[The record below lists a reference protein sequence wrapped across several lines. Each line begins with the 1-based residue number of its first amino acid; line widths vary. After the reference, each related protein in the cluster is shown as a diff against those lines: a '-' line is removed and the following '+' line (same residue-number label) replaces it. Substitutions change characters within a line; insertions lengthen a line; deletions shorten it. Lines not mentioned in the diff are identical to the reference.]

1 MRIFS
6 VPVSV
11 PLLRTVI
18 SALVDGRLVDGFE
31 ARRNPLNLAQA
42 TLYLPTRRAGRLAR
56 EIFLDEMKTDA
67 AILPRIVALGDI
79 DEDELAFAEGTE
91 QFGGVAPLDI
101 PPRLGELERRLTLAH
116 LVAAWA
122 RTPVSAPLVVG
133 GPASTLALAGDLAR
147 LMDDMVTRGVDWN
160 ALDKL
165 VPDQLDRYWQHS
177 LEFLRIARK
186 AWPQHL
192 REIGRIEP
200 AARRDLLIDAEAA
213 RLTAHHK
220 GPVIAAGST
229 GSMPATAKFLHVVA
243 NLRQGAVVLPGLD
256 TDLDDAAWQTIGGVR
271 NAQGKFTTPPAS
283 NHPQFAMQGLLDRF
297 GIKRGDVEILG
308 TPAPDGRDVLVSETM
323 RPSTATEQWHD
334 RLAQP
339 DIAARISGGMKNL
352 AVVAAPNPEMEALA
366 IAVAMRQARHLNKSA
381 ALVTPDRALARRV
394 MAALGR
400 WNLEFDD
407 SGGDGLMDTSA
418 GIFARLVA
426 EAAAKGLE
434 PPTLLALLKHPLF
447 RLGGAHGALKHAIEI
462 LELALLRGTRPPAG
476 SGGLARDFDRFRAE
490 LRKLRAQ
497 ETSSLHASEARAK
510 LRDDELDQAQALIAA
525 LQKALLPLESM
536 ASSNTYDFAEL
547 AQRHHEVLAAL
558 CCDQNGIVVVFEG
571 AQGSAL
577 ASAFSDLLGEQKQ
590 SGLLVQL
597 GDYPELFQTAFAD
610 RMVRRP
616 EQANP
621 HLHIYGQL
629 EARLTESDRVILGG
643 LVEGVWPPAPRIDPW
658 LSRPMRHELGLDLPE
673 RRIGLSA
680 HDFAQLLG
688 HDDVILTHSAKV
700 GGAPAVASRFL
711 HRLEAV
717 AGQERWKHATQA
729 GEDYIRFAGEIDRP
743 VKIKPVERPEPRPAR
758 ATRPLKLSVT
768 AIEDW
773 LRDPYTIYAKYI
785 LRLAPLDPVDMPLSA
800 ADRGS
805 AIHEALGEF
814 TKTFAD
820 ALPAQPALALR
831 GIGEK
836 FFAPLMERPEARAL
850 WWPRFQRIAAWFA
863 DWELAR
869 RGHIGRID
877 AEIRGEIGIP
887 LDDVR
892 TFILS
897 ARADRIEQR
906 HDGRFAILDYK
917 TGQPPT
923 GKQVRMGLSP
933 QLTLE
938 AAILREGGFEDI
950 AADSS
955 VAELAYV
962 RLSGN
967 NPPGEHRS
975 LELKIRTNDTPQ
987 PPDEAADYA
996 RAELEKLIRKFED
1009 ENQAYTSLNLSMWSN
1024 RYGAYDDLARIKEW
1038 SAAGGLG
1045 IEER

>member
-1 MRIFS
+1 MRVFS

-31 ARRNPLNLAQA
+31 ARQNPLNLAQA
-42 TLYLPTRRAGRLAR
+42 TLYLPTRRAGRMAR

-79 DEDELAFAEGTE
+79 DEDELAFAEGSE

-122 RTPVSAPLVVG
+122 KTPVSAPLVVG

-192 REIGRIEP
+192 HEIGRIEP

-243 NLRQGAVVLPGLD
+243 RLKQGAVVLPGLD
-256 TDLDDAAWQTIGGVR
+256 TDLDDAAWQTIGGIR
-271 NAQGKFTTPPAS
+271 DAQGKFTTPPAS
-283 NHPQFAMQGLLDRF
+283 NHPQFAMHALLDRF
-297 GIKRGDVEILG
+297 GIKRSDVEILG

-334 RLAQP
+334 RLEQP
-339 DIAARISGGMKNL
+339 DIAAKISGGMKNL

-366 IAVAMRQARHLNKSA
+366 IAVAMREARHLGKSA

-407 SGGDGLMDTSA
+407 SGGDALMDTSA

-426 EAAAKGLE
+426 QAAAKGLE
-434 PPTLLALLKHPLF
+434 PPTLLALMKHPLF
-447 RLGGAHGALKHAIEI
+447 RLGGAHGALKHAIEV
-462 LELALLRGTRPPAG
+462 LELALLRGTRPQAG
-476 SGGLARDFDRFRAE
+476 SGGLARDFDRFCAE
-490 LRKLRAQ
+490 LRKLKDG
-497 ETSSLHASEARAK
+497 ETSSLHASEQRAK
-510 LRDDELDQAQALIAA
+510 LRDDALDQARGLISA
-525 LQKALLPLESM
+525 LQQALLPLESM
-536 ASSNTYDFAEL
+536 TSSQPYDFAEL
-547 AQRHHEVLAAL
+547 AHRHREVLMAL
-558 CCDQNGIVVVFEG
+558 SSDQTEIAVVFEG

-577 ASAFSDLLGEQKQ
+577 ASAFADLLGEQKP
-590 SGLLVQL
+590 SGLMVQL

-616 EQANP
+616 ESASA

-643 LVEGVWPPAPRIDPW
+643 LVEGVWPPSPRIDPW

-688 HDDVILTHSAKV
+688 HTDVILTHSAKV

-717 AGQERWKHATQA
+717 AGEEHWKQATQA
-729 GEDYIRFAGEIDRP
+729 GEDYVRFAAELDRP
-743 VKIKPVERPEPRPAR
+743 AKIEPIPQPAPKPPR

-785 LRLAPLDPVDMPLSA
+785 LRLDPLDPVDMPLSA

-820 ALPAQPALALR
+820 TLPAQPALALR

-863 DWELAR
+863 DWEMAR
-869 RGHIGRID
+869 RDHIHRIN
-877 AEIRGEIGIP
+877 AEIKGEIGIP
-887 LDDVR
+887 LDNER

-906 HDGRFAILDYK
+906 ADGRFAILDYK

-938 AAILREGGFEDI
+938 AAILREGGFKDI
-950 AADSS
+950 GADSS

-975 LELKIRTNDTPQ
+975 LELKIRNNDTPQ

-996 RAELEKLIRKFED
+996 RLELEKLIRKFED

-1045 IEER
+1045 IEEW